1 MDQDDARNRLAE
13 AICLFRDEVRPATRE
28 RLIDAAVEALGAG
41 LDSPTL
47 AELAGAY
54 PDDAPSALRLT
65 ADTAASELRLR
76 VPAGDRV
83 ETVKV
88 RRKILD
94 LLAGSV
100 SPREL
105 AAWAHREI
113 GHEGLT
119 PAQWFVEADDE
130 YDVLEYSALTVEDLD
145 RSVVEHA
152 RAYLADQANDPW
164 TDGPSPSG

>member
-1 MDQDDARNRLAE
+1 MDRDEARDRLAE
-13 AICLFRDEVRPATRE
+13 ALCLFRDEVRPATRE
-28 RLIDAAVEALGAG
+28 RLVTAAVEALVAG
-41 LDSPTL
+41 LDSPAL

-65 ADTAASELRLR
+65 ADTAAAELRLH
-76 VPAGDRV
+76 VPAPDQV

-94 LLAGSV
+94 LLAGSI

-113 GHEGLT
+113 GHEGL
-119 PAQWFVEADDE
+119 PSARWFVEADDE
-130 YDVLEYSALTVEDLD
+130 YDVLEYSTLTVEDLD
-145 RSVVEHA
+145 RSLADHA
-152 RAYLADQANDPW
+152 RAFLADPANDPW
-164 TDGPSPSG
+164 AAAHRPPV